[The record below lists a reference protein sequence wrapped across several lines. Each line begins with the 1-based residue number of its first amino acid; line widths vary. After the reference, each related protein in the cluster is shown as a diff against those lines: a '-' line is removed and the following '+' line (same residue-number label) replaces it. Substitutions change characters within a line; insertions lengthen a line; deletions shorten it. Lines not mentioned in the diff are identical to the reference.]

1 MYIDCLIGGLF
12 MKYLFY
18 PEEMKYQQI
27 DTMQESVM
35 MALKKRGVN
44 VLISSTFLSN
54 YELDTSLYSRLH
66 KMLNDINKKGNM

>member
-1 MYIDCLIGGLF
+1 